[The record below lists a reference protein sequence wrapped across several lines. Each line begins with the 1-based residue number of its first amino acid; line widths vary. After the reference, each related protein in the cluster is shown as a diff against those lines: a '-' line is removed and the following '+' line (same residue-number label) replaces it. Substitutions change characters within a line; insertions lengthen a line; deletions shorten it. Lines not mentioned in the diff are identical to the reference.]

1 MKNTTGVLLVRVLGI
16 IALVAIIGFSMA
28 ACSSDPDPDLPG
40 TITVS
45 PSTGVTTGMELTAT
59 YSGTETVSYQWK
71 KGDANVGTSSNK
83 FTPTE
88 AGSYTVTVS
97 ATGFN
102 SKTSAAVTVTVPAN
116 LSGTITISPNTNVT
130 TGMELTATYSG
141 TETVSYQWK
150 NGATNVGTNSNKYTP
165 TAAGS
170 YTVTVSATGFN
181 SKTSAAVTVTVP
193 TGPQWTAVANSTFG
207 TSNISAIAYG
217 NGKFVAGGTDGKMAT
232 STDGKTWTAVVVSS
246 IFGTSEISSIAYGG
260 DKFVAG
266 GTAGKVAVSTDG
278 VTWTAGD
285 IASTNMGTISSFKI
299 FYYNGMFIAI
309 GSSSQYLTSTDGLV
323 WTGGFGEPT
332 IPINSVAYGNDIFV
346 AGADGLWAGQN
357 NLPKGTKIAISP
369 NGGTWTGSEST
380 WVLKDVSSSFP
391 GIPADDIAFRKI
403 IFENGKFIALFG
415 KANTTSSGKITTST
429 DGVNWTP
436 LVSSTM
442 SWSLSIVYD
451 NNKFVVSGYDMQGSG
466 SNAVFKAKVATSTDG
481 GATWTSAGDISN
493 IFSSGLP
500 IVYVAYGGGKIVVVG
515 YNGKI
520 AYLEDN

>member
-1 MKNTTGVLLVRVLGI
+1 MKKTTGVLLVRVLGI

-217 NGKFVAGGTDGKMAT
+217 NGKFVAGGYDGKMAT

-246 IFGTSEISSIAYGG
+246 IFGTSEIRSIAYGG

-266 GTAGKVAVSTDG
+266 GTDGKVAVSTDG

-285 IASTNMGTISSFKI
+285 IASTDMGTISSFTISYCKD
-299 FYYNGMFIAI
+299 MFAAR
-309 GSSSQYLTSTDGLV
+309 GSSSEYVTSTDGITWV
-323 WTGGFGEPT
+323 DKGSGT
-332 IPINSVAYGNDIFV
+332 IPIQTIAYGNDIFV
-346 AGADGLWAGQN
+346 AGAEGLFAN
-357 NLPKGTKIAISP
+357 STLSKGKKIAISP
-369 NGGTWTGSEST
+369 DGGAWGVGTTWE
-380 WVLKDVSSSFP
+380 LKDVSGSFP
-391 GIPADDIAFRKI
+391 GIPADDIAFKKI

-415 KANTTSSGKITTST
+415 KTLSPSAGKITTST
-429 DGVNWTP
+429 DGVTWTTP
-436 LVSSTM
+436 VSSTM
-442 SWSLSIVYD
+442 INPLSIVYG
-451 NNKFVVSGYDMQGSG
+451 NNKFVASGYDMQGSAFTV
-466 SNAVFKAKVATSTDG
+466 NIATSTDG
-481 GATWTSAGDISN
+481 GATWTSTNVTN
-493 IFSSGLP
+493 IFSGSPL
-500 IVYVAYGGGKIVVVG
+500 VYVAYGSGKFVVVG
-515 YNGKI
+515 MGGKI